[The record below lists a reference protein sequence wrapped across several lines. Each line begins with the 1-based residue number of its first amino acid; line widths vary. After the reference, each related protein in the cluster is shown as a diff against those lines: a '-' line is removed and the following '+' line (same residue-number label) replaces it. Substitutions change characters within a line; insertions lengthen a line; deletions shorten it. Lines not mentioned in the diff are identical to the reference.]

1 MLNAGLSA
9 SPAAFFIPTRR
20 EPRAFMP
27 EMRYVRPWGPGPR
40 PEERWL
46 PETTLSLAAVAA
58 MLLQQLLAC
67 AILIMSGNKST

>member
-1 MLNAGLSA
+1 
-9 SPAAFFIPTRR
+9 
-20 EPRAFMP
+20 MP

-58 MLLQQLLAC
+58 LDAMLLQQLLAC